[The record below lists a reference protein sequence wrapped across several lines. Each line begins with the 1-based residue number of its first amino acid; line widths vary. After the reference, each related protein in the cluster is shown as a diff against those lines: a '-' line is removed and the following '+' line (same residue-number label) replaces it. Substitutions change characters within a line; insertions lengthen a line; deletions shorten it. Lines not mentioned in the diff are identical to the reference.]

1 MIMIYY
7 VLFFCFFVSSS
18 LNALITSIVV
28 ANHTKND
35 ERIKIRLKGI
45 GEQPEYD
52 LGVVKAGGI
61 GEKKFGNSDSTLCVD
76 YIKVGD
82 LKPGIFELSAKQYAN
97 MMTYKDNPRDI
108 TAYFQ
113 NNRSALKLMS
123 SKTGACSDLTR
134 RFDII
139 GNIVNVMDSGPIIIT
154 KSIY

>member
-1 MIMIYY
+1 MMYR
-7 VLFFCFFVSSS
+7 VLLLSFCIPVS
-18 LNALITSIVV
+18 LNALVTSIVV

-35 ERIKIRLKGI
+35 ERIKIRLKGV

-52 LGVVKAGGI
+52 LGVVKAGSI
-61 GEKKFGNSDSTLCVD
+61 GEKKFGNSDTTLCVD

-82 LKPGIFELSAKQYAN
+82 LKPGIFEVSAKQYEN
-97 MMTYKDNPRDI
+97 IMTYKDNPRDI

-113 NNRSALKLMS
+113 NNRSALNLMPP
-123 SKTGACSDLTR
+123 KTGACSAFTR

-139 GNIVNVMDSGPIIIT
+139 GNIVNIMDSHPIIIT